1 MASRRGGIMPAIAV
15 ALFVCGACMALVLNE
30 YWLSNALEETRSAA
44 EAAALAG
51 AQQLVTDN
59 NLKPDFEPVQNADHV
74 RFVIETLIRE
84 TPVFGP
90 HAAKV
95 DIRLGKTEYD
105 PATGHTE
112 SIESDEDPTSVL
124 VTVHR
129 DNRSG
134 NPVGMIA
141 PAFTGQPG
149 ADVAVTANASVCNVI
164 NGLQPVSVGTI
175 PAWPIAIL
183 EKSPDD
189 SVPSWALMIEGR
201 EGADRYSWDAANN
214 QILEAPDGLPE
225 LTLSLP
231 GKDGVGNMV
240 LVDIGAGLGDDVL
253 LRQFQQGWS
262 RDDLADRDG
271 QFSMVDAPFP
281 MSAAVASNNEIESE
295 LEKQIGKPRIALLY
309 SMAVPPGKG
318 KSQSSALNVEVT
330 RMVGLRLMSVDH
342 TPGGTKLV
350 VQPAVISTRTAIVDE
365 DALYRGETQGNRY
378 IYKLGLTNR

>member
-1 MASRRGGIMPAIAV
+1 MPAIAV

-51 AQQLVTDN
+51 AQQLVTDD
-59 NLKPDFEPVQNADHV
+59 NLKPDFDSEHHADHV
-74 RFVIETLIRE
+74 RFVIESLIRE

-90 HAAKV
+90 HVATV

-105 PATGHTE
+105 PETGHTD
-112 SIESDEDPTSVL
+112 SIETDEDPTSVL

-129 DNRSG
+129 DRRSG

-164 NGLQPVSVGTI
+164 DGVRPVSIGTV

-189 SVPSWALMIEGR
+189 SVPAWALMIEAR
-201 EGADRYSWDAANN
+201 EGADQYGWDATNH
-214 QILEAPDGLPE
+214 QVVEGPDGLPE

-240 LVDIGAGLGDDVL
+240 LVDIGAGLADDVL
-253 LRQFQQGWS
+253 MRQFQSGWS
-262 RDDLADRDG
+262 RDDLAERDG
-271 QFSMVDAPFP
+271 QFSMQNAPFP
-281 MSAAVASNNEIESE
+281 MNASTTFSNEIESE

-309 SMAVPPGKG
+309 STIVPPGRG
-318 KSQSSALNVEVT
+318 RSQRNGLNVEVT
-330 RMVGLRLMSVDH
+330 RMVGLRLMAVDH
-342 TPGGTKLV
+342 TPGGIKLV
-350 VQPAVISTRTAIVDE
+350 VQPAVISTRTAVVDE
-365 DALYRGETQGNRY
+365 DALYRGATQGNRY
-378 IYKLGLTNR
+378 IYKLGLTDR